1 LAPSRWPSEAERIT
15 QARESMVTEARLLS
29 ALQAIA
35 ASMPGQEDLVE
46 AFGRF
51 VRTADDRDIVRVNP
65 IRFGTDR
72 GLDKTNVVNLFLHA
86 RKAGLLTMEWQY
98 VCPGC
103 GDIVERLPSLT
114 SATAHYFCQV
124 CSADRDAD
132 LSDFIEITFSVAQE
146 IRRSRYHEPW
156 SLEPEE
162 HFLDYRFSQTAVVD
176 DGSPL
181 REHLQATGIAWAYV
195 KPGATETFRFTA
207 EPGYVWFTNGPALIV
222 GTDRTSETRSFA
234 FDYSGV
240 RSKGFRA
247 EIEAGPVEVAFTN
260 STDAPYALMIN
271 QLPDH
276 YDVSMGPFLSGSEL
290 LSNQTFLDLF
300 EDERIA
306 AGEGL
311 AVQRLTLVFTDLQ
324 GSTALYE
331 RVGDMK
337 AFDLVTQH
345 FGHLREVIAQNRGAL
360 VKTIGDAVMATFVD
374 PLDGLRAALEM
385 VARIDRFNTQ
395 AGGDLLALK
404 VGLHSGACLAVTL
417 NDRLDYF
424 GQTVNIAAR
433 IQGLAGPGE
442 IVVSDD
448 VLRSPGAAN
457 VIEGVVTEAQDVEL
471 RGVAGPV
478 EVHRLRPAGQ
488 SPPRTS

>member
-1 LAPSRWPSEAERIT
+1 MATKAGARTMPAPESGVNEGRLAP
-15 QARESMVTEARLLS
+15 

-35 ASMPGQEDLVE
+35 GSMPGHDDLVE
-46 AFGRF
+46 ALGRF
-51 VRTADDRDIVRVNP
+51 VRTADDREIVRINP
-65 IRFGTDR
+65 IRFAADR
-72 GLDKTNVVNLFLHA
+72 GLDRSSVVNLFLHA

-124 CSADRDAD
+124 CSSDRDAE
-132 LSDFIEITFSVAQE
+132 LSDGIEITFSVAHE
-146 IRRSRYHEPW
+146 IRWSRHHEPW
-156 SLEPEE
+156 SLDPEE

-181 REHLQATGIAWAYV
+181 REHLQSTGIAWAYV
-195 KPGATETFRFTA
+195 KPGTTETFRFTA
-207 EPGYVWFTNGPALIV
+207 EPGFVWFTNGPALIV
-222 GTDRTSETRSFA
+222 GTGRATETRSFA

-247 EIEAGPVEVAFTN
+247 EIDAGPVEVAFTN

-276 YDVSMGPFLSGSEL
+276 YEVSMGPFLSGSDL

-300 EDERIA
+300 EHERIA

-345 FGHLREVIAQNRGAL
+345 FGHLRDVIGRNNGAL
-360 VKTIGDAVMATFVD
+360 VKTIGDAVMASFVD

-385 VARIDRFNTQ
+385 VARIDEFNEQ
-395 AGGDLLALK
+395 SGGDLLALK

-448 VLRSPGAAN
+448 VLATPGAAEL
-457 VIEGVVTEAQDVEL
+457 IEGLQIEGLHVEL
-471 RGVAGPV
+471 RGVAGRV
-478 EVHRLRPAGQ
+478 DVHRIR
-488 SPPRTS
+488 S

>member
-1 LAPSRWPSEAERIT
+1 MS
-15 QARESMVTEARLLS
+15 EARLSS
-29 ALQAIA
+29 AMQVIA
-35 ASMPGQEDLVE
+35 ASLPGHEDLI
-46 AFGRF
+46 ASLDSF
-51 VRTADDRDIVRVNP
+51 VRMADDREIVRINP
-65 IRFGTDR
+65 IRFATDR
-72 GLDKTNVVNLFLHA
+72 GLDSASVVNAFLHA

-114 SATAHYFCQV
+114 SATGHYFCQV

-132 LSDFIEITFSVAQE
+132 LSDAIEVTFSVAQE

-162 HFLDYRFSQTAVVD
+162 HFLNYRFSQTAVVD

-181 REHLQATGIAWAYV
+181 RDHLQATGIAWAYV
-195 KPGATETFRFTA
+195 EPGTTETFRFTA
-207 EPGYVWFTNGPALIV
+207 EPGYVWFTNGPALVV
-222 GTDRTSETRSFA
+222 GESRTSETRSFA

-247 EIEAGPVEVAFTN
+247 DVEAGPVEVAFTN

-276 YDVSMGPFLSGSEL
+276 YEVVMQAFLSGADL

-300 EDERIA
+300 QNERIA

-331 RVGDMK
+331 RIGDLK

-345 FGHLREVIAQNRGAL
+345 FGHLREVIARNGGAL
-360 VKTIGDAVMATFVD
+360 VKTIGDAVMASFID

-385 VARIDRFNTQ
+385 EASIRRVNED

-404 VGLHSGACLAVTL
+404 VGAHSGACLAVSM
-417 NDRLDYF
+417 NERLDYF

-448 VLRSPGAAN
+448 VLTGLGASI
-457 VIEGVVTEAQDVEL
+457 VEGLEHEAVQVEL
-471 RGVAGPV
+471 KGVAGLLG
-478 EVHRLRPAGQ
+478 VHRLRIGRAPIQGHV
-488 SPPRTS
+488 S